1 MICCDKCGS
10 VIDEPKP
17 EPEKEKEETAGKRYK
32 KEAAPVELQPRRPS
46 LVNLPYTYGATS
58 SEFIFKEFDLCP
70 TCRAKLTKQVNTVK
84 LNFLIHEVIGE

>member
-10 VIDEPKP
+10 VIDEPKE
-17 EPEKEKEETAGKRYK
+17 EPEKEKEESAGKRYK

-84 LNFLIHEVIGE
+84 LKFLIHEVIGE